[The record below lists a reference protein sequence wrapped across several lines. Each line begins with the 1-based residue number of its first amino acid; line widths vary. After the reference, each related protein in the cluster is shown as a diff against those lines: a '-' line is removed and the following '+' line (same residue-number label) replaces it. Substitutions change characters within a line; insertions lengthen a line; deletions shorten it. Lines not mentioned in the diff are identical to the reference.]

1 VSQATTPE
9 SGAHARKQRVL
20 THGSPSGVASIAG
33 AVVIKDEDLFFLS
46 DASGRVPLEGRHG
59 FGLYYHD
66 CRYLDGYEIRLGDTF
81 PDILAATAERGYC
94 ALFELA
100 NQLLPLG
107 PDTTLP
113 NERVAV
119 RWERVADGDALTLR
133 ERLTIRNYGVS
144 HIDLPISLRFASHF
158 DDVFVVRGL
167 ITEELG
173 QVRPPEWTDDG
184 ILWLRYDGSDGLHRS
199 VSIRITPT
207 PDQGDDGVARL
218 LLSLDSQESVE
229 IRVAIVVAESEDPEK
244 VKPRVRSGEDD
255 EVGGDSHR
263 SSQQSWLES
272 HASVTTDDPAL
283 ESIVRRSLIDLRM
296 LRTSLRGQE
305 FFAAGVPW
313 FVTLFGRDSILS
325 ALQTLAFDGPIA
337 TQTLRLLAGF
347 QGTEVD
353 PWRDEQPGKIPHELR
368 VGELARRGAIPYTPY
383 YGSVDATP
391 LFLILL
397 TEQARWS
404 GDLSLFHELR
414 ENVDRALTW
423 IDEYGDV
430 DGDGYVEYR
439 SDTEHG
445 LVNQGWNDSG
455 DAIVNGDG
463 SLARP
468 PIALVEVQGYVY
480 AAKLGIAELCERAG
494 DPDRAAR
501 LRAEAARLRERFNRD
516 FWLEDRGFFALALQG
531 DKRPAAVLSSNP
543 GHALWTGITDE
554 EKSRRSVVALAC
566 DEMFSGWG
574 IRTLASSERRF
585 NPVGYHL
592 GTVWPHDNSIM
603 AAGFRRYGADEAALR
618 VFEGIRGAASHFAHF
633 RLPEVFAGYPSDD
646 FERPVSYPVACHPQ
660 AWAAGTIP
668 FLLQTLLGLQPRG
681 FDHALHVV
689 RPILPH
695 RVNTL
700 ELRGVQV
707 GGGRADLRFHRH
719 DHGADVEILEADGV
733 EIVLEDEANDG

>member
-1 VSQATTPE
+1 MTHAKTTDSEAP
-9 SGAHARKQRVL
+9 ARKQRAL
-20 THGSPSGVASIAG
+20 THGSPSGVASIAS

-46 DASGRVPLEGRHG
+46 DASGRVPTEGRHG

-66 CRYLDGYEIRLGDTF
+66 CRFLDGYEIRLGDAA
-81 PDILAATAERGYC
+81 PDVLAATAEHGYC

-100 NQLLPLG
+100 NQLVPLG
-107 PDTTLP
+107 PHTSLP
-113 NERVAV
+113 SERVAV

-133 ERLTIRNYGVS
+133 EVLTFRNYGVS
-144 HIDLPISLRFASHF
+144 HIDLPVSLHFASHF
-158 DDVFVVRGL
+158 DDLFVVRGL
-167 ITEELG
+167 LGAELG
-173 QVRPPEWTDDG
+173 VVRPPEWTDDG
-184 ILWLRYDGSDGLHRS
+184 VLWLRYDGSDGVYRS
-199 VSIRITPT
+199 VSIRISPT
-207 PDQGDDGVARL
+207 PDQGADGVARL
-218 LLSLDSQESVE
+218 RLSLDPQRSVE
-229 IRVAIVVAESEDPEK
+229 VRVSIVVAEAEDAER
-244 VKPRVRSGEDD
+244 VKPRARPEEDD
-255 EVGGDSHR
+255 EGGDDAHR
-263 SSQQSWLES
+263 SSQESWLEE

-283 ESIVRRSLIDLRM
+283 DNAVRRSLIDLRM

-337 TQTLRLLAGF
+337 AQTLRLLASY
-347 QGTEVD
+347 QGRHVD
-353 PWRDEQPGKIPHELR
+353 RWRDEEPGKIPHELR
-368 VGELARRGAIPYTPY
+368 VGELARRGEIPYTPY
-383 YGSVDATP
+383 YGSIDATP
-391 LFLILL
+391 LFLVLL
-397 TEQARWS
+397 AEQARWS

-439 SDTEHG
+439 SDVDHG
-445 LVNQGWNDSG
+445 LVNQGWKDSG
-455 DAIVNGDG
+455 DAIVNDDG

-501 LRAEAARLRERFNRD
+501 LREEAGRLKKSFNRD
-516 FWLEDRGFFALALQG
+516 FWIEDRGFFALALQA
-531 DKRPAAVLSSNP
+531 DKRPAAVLTSDP
-543 GHALWTGITDE
+543 GHALWTGIADE
-554 EKSRRSVVALAC
+554 EKGRRTVRALVG

-574 IRTLASSERRF
+574 IRTLASSERRY

-592 GTVWPHDNSIM
+592 GTVWPHDNSVL

-618 VFEGIRGAASHFAHF
+618 VFEGIRKAASHFPHS

-646 FERPVSYPVACHPQ
+646 FDRPVSYPVACHPQ
-660 AWAAGTIP
+660 AWAAGTLP

-689 RPILPH
+689 RPILPD

-700 ELRGVQV
+700 ELRGVRV
-707 GGGRADLRFHRH
+707 GGGRVDLRFHRR
-719 DHGADVEILEADGV
+719 DREVDVEVRSADGV
-733 EIVLEDEANDG
+733 EVMIADVDDD